1 MSEAMKA
8 GMVGCDR
15 IGHGWAWA
23 DMLRQSEQAFIGMRV
38 AKVWDEDRALAEELA
53 ELIGAV
59 AVDDRREVAEG
70 TEGILITE
78 LFPDRYLELAR
89 PFLEAGRRVFFN
101 RPFAGSAADA
111 REIVR
116 LAREHDARIYSAS
129 ALYHTPA
136 GEAAK
141 ARLGEIAPVKLF
153 NMIGPT
159 DHIQF
164 YLPHAIAAVVS
175 VLGPGI
181 ERVQAVKLTPREDD
195 PRLSDG
201 PVIVYVEYA
210 SGARGV
216 MEMMGLGVDSYAFLL
231 KMFGAKGE
239 ADEVRFEVSYV
250 PMLETMREFF
260 ATGVEPVAAETL
272 VEMTAVFYAAIESA
286 KEGGKMVELSTQG

>member
-1 MSEAMKA
+1 MGEAMKV

-15 IGHGWAWA
+15 IGHGPAWA
-23 DMLRQSEQAFIGMRV
+23 LMLTEPQHAGIGMRV
-38 AKVWDEDRALAEELA
+38 AKVWDRDKEQAKELA
-53 ELIGAV
+53 ELVGAV
-59 AVDDRREVAEG
+59 VVDDRREVADG

-101 RPFAGSAADA
+101 RPFAGSVADA

-116 LAREHDARIYSAS
+116 LAREHGAKIYSAS

-136 GEAAK
+136 GEAAR
-141 ARLGEIAPVKLF
+141 ARLDEIAPVKLF
-153 NMIGPT
+153 TMTGPT

-164 YLPHAIAAVVS
+164 YLPHQIAAVTS

-210 SGARGV
+210 SGERGV
-216 MEMMGLGVDSYAFLL
+216 MEMMGPGVDSYAFVL

-272 VEMTAVFYAAIESA
+272 VEMTAVFYGALQSE
-286 KEGGKMVELSTQG
+286 KDGGKVVEIGGQ